1 MALVT
6 LDTQEQVGIVTIDR
20 PEALNAL
27 SGAVCDEL
35 TEVFREV
42 GSRPDLWVMILR
54 GAGDKA
60 FCVGADLKE
69 RATFDLD
76 DFYSNRR
83 QLRGAFQQLRTIP
96 QPTIC
101 SVFGFALG
109 GGFEL
114 ALNCDLITAAE
125 GTILGLPEVRVGLLP
140 AAGGTQLLTRKVGEA
155 RAKELIFRGRR
166 FDAEEGRAMGL
177 VAEVTGRDELD
188 RVTLELAADL
198 CKSSPVAVREAKRAI
213 EAAFGYDIEEG
224 IEVEHLAWEKV
235 IVTEDRKEGIDAFN
249 DKRDPEWGNR

>member
-1 MALVT
+1 MAMVKLET
-6 LDTQEQVGIVTIDR
+6 EDQVGIVSIDR

-27 SGAVCDEL
+27 SGALADEL
-35 TEVFREV
+35 TEAFREV
-42 GSRPDLWVMILR
+42 GSRPDIWVMILR
-54 GAGDKA
+54 AEGEKA

-69 RATFDLD
+69 RGTFELE

-83 QLRGAFQQLRTIP
+83 QIRGLFQQLRTVP

-114 ALNCDLITAAE
+114 ALNCDIITAAE

-140 AAGGTQLLTRKVGEA
+140 AGGGTQLLPRKVGEA
-155 RAKELIFRGRR
+155 KAKELIFQGRR
-166 FDAEEGRAMGL
+166 FDAVEGQQMGL
-177 VAEVTGRDELD
+177 IAQVVPREELD
-188 RVTLELAADL
+188 TASLAMARDI

-213 EAAFGYDIEEG
+213 ESAFGYNIEDG
-224 IEVEHLAWEKV
+224 IEAEHESWERV
-235 IVTEDRKEGIDAFN
+235 IVTQDRKEGIDAFN
-249 DKRDPEWGNR
+249 DKREPEWGNR